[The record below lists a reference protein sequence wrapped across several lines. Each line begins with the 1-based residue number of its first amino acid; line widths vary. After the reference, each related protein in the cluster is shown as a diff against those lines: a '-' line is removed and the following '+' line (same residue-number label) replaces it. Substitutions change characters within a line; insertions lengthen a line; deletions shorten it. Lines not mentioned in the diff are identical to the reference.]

1 MPRVVAAMLCGTLIW
16 VYPKLLEIVLAH
28 AERTERYALA
38 YSTLA
43 GVTAML
49 TGLVGF
55 YMWLGFKSG
64 PSGLEHTLRGFAAS
78 LGKDS
83 EVVNSAKTTSAADRQ
98 TRTDVRRSG
107 AAFLCRLGLRNGE
120 EGGSGG
126 GE

>member
-38 YSTLA
+38 YSTLV

-83 EVVNSAKTTSAADRQ
+83 KEGDEKDRTESEVVNSAKTT
-98 TRTDVRRSG
+98 
-107 AAFLCRLGLRNGE
+107 E
-120 EGGSGG
+120 
-126 GE
+126 